1 MKFMNHKKNNIVT
14 IPAVSE
20 PRPFEE
26 VLTPVEVGR
35 RLKLPAKNDEELT
48 RKVYELTRRRA
59 ARPLPSIRVGK
70 LIRFYWSEVDRWLRE
85 GLRQAA

>member
-1 MKFMNHKKNNIVT
+1 MSHKKNNIVT
-14 IPAVSE
+14 IPVSE

-35 RLKLPAKNDEELT
+35 RLKLPASNDDELT
-48 RKVYELTRRRA
+48 QKVYELTRRRA
-59 ARPLPSIRVGK
+59 ARPLPSIKVGK

>member
-1 MKFMNHKKNNIVT
+1 MGLKKNIVT
-14 IPAVSE
+14 IPAV
-20 PRPFEE
+20 PDARQFEE

-35 RLKLPAKNDEELT
+35 RLKLPAHNDEELT
-48 RKVYELTRRRA
+48 QKVYELTRRRA
-59 ARPLPSIRVGK
+59 ARPLPSIKVGK

>member
-1 MKFMNHKKNNIVT
+1 MGHKKNNIVT

-35 RLKLPAKNDEELT
+35 RLKLPAENDEELT
-48 RKVYELTRRRA
+48 QKVYELTRRRA

-85 GLRQAA
+85 GMRQAA

>member
-1 MKFMNHKKNNIVT
+1 MSHKKNIVT

-26 VLTPVEVGR
+26 VLTPVEVGK
-35 RLKLPAKNDEELT
+35 RLKLPAANDEELT
-48 RKVYELTRRRA
+48 QKVYELTRRRA

-70 LIRFYWSEVDRWLRE
+70 LIRFYWSAVDQWLRD
-85 GLRQAA
+85 GMRQAA

>member
-1 MKFMNHKKNNIVT
+1 MTETCMGNKKNNIVT

-20 PRPFEE
+20 LQPFEE

-48 RKVYELTRRRA
+48 QKVYELTRRLA
-59 ARPLPSIRVGK
+59 ARTLPFIRG
-70 LIRFYWSEVDRWLRE
+70 S
-85 GLRQAA
+85 

>member
-1 MKFMNHKKNNIVT
+1 MGHKKTIVA
-14 IPAVSE
+14 IPAGPE
-20 PRPFEE
+20 PRQFEE

-35 RLKLPAKNDEELT
+35 RLKLPAENDEELT
-48 RKVYELTRRRA
+48 QKVYELTRRRA